1 MDANTQI
8 ANDLHLL
15 TAPIRFLFRCM
26 LALLF
31 LLAAPLLFSVV
42 PFLCIALDPNSD
54 FSMLALAYMALAPF
68 TSAFWLMMVGV
79 LPEVYRAHEEGRIF
93 EANHFKGFGLMFIG
107 FFGSLSA
114 EALFLF
120 YLFPIP
126 RETSDIAAN
135 AAQWRSW
142 FAGMG
147 IAGFF
152 PVILLLGWRFIK
164 RACAEWQA
172 CRWCGETV
180 GTANLDNV
188 GLCSPCHDAALEEKE
203 IDEDQEAWIG
213 KVKYELRDNAWA
225 SDLRR
230 GRREALKWKRRILS
244 SCGSQ

>member
-15 TAPIRFLFRCM
+15 TAPIRFLFRCV

-68 TSAFWLMMVGV
+68 ASAFWLMMVGV

-93 EANHFKGFGLMFIG
+93 EANHFKGFSLLFIG

-135 AAQWRSW
+135 VAQWRSW

-152 PVILLLGWRFIK
+152 PVILLLGWRLIK
-164 RACAEWQA
+164 RACAERQA

-180 GTANLDNV
+180 GAANLGTL
-188 GLCSPCHDAALEEKE
+188 GLCSYCYDAALEEKE
-203 IDEDQEAWIG
+203 IDDEQEAWIH
-213 KVKYELRDNAWA
+213 KVKYELHDKAWA

-230 GRREALKWKRRILS
+230 GRREAMKWKRRVLR
-244 SCGSQ
+244 SC